1 MHGTAA
7 FDLAGDILLALVE
20 LGGGA
25 GGAGAGIVS
34 VGRRGEGRPLAA
46 HGGELFVGDQR
57 DVAISAELSGVDPEG
72 EVLEFRIT
80 KRPARGAVTL
90 AEEGSARFTYTPYE
104 NKTGRDHFTY
114 VAVDPAGNTSHP
126 AVVSIR
132 IQK

>member
-25 GGAGAGIVS
+25 GGTGAGVVS
-34 VGRRGEGRPLAA
+34 VGRWGEGRSLAA
-46 HGGELFVGDQR
+46 HG

>member
-1 MHGTAA
+1 M
-7 FDLAGDILLALVE
+7 
-20 LGGGA
+20 
-25 GGAGAGIVS
+25 
-34 VGRRGEGRPLAA
+34 
-46 HGGELFVGDQR
+46 
-57 DVAISAELSGVDPEG
+57 DPEG

>member
-1 MHGTAA
+1 MLSLS
-7 FDLAGDILLALVE
+7 LAVGLAVPALALFRWDDGVKDDLSLPTAE
-20 LGGGA
+20 NFSL
-25 GGAGAGIVS
+25 VT
-34 VGRRGEGRPLAA
+34 E
-46 HGGELFVGDQR
+46 R

-90 AEEGSARFTYTPYE
+90 AEEGSARFTYTHYE

>member
-1 MHGTAA
+1 MERRLIWRGIFCALSLS
-7 FDLAGDILLALVE
+7 LAVGLAVPAVALFRWDDGVTD
-20 LGGGA
+20 
-25 GGAGAGIVS
+25 AGALPTAENLSLVT
-34 VGRRGEGRPLAA
+34 
-46 HGGELFVGDQR
+46 QR

-72 EVLEFRIT
+72 ETLIFRIT

-126 AVVSIR
+126 AVVSVT